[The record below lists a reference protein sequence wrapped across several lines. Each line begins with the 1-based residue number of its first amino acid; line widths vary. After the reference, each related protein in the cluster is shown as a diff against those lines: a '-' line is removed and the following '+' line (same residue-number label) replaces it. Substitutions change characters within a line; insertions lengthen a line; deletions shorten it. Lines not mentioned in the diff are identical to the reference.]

1 MRKLGP
7 HIQRSS
13 PSAAEWARKAW
24 IVKSMDDVDML
35 RLARPGAITIYR
47 RYYEHQ
53 DTSRNGAE
61 VAAEIVEKLHGFVP
75 TFIELYNEHEAYLQ
89 TGLENHV
96 RFTREATDYLH
107 ARGCKVLGF
116 SFNVGGPEMQDWV
129 YLRQQRYAGVDAIGL
144 HEYWANQGFTQWR
157 ALRHR
162 LVHQWTEGDHPPFVI
177 SECGRDAIVEEGAT
191 GRGWRAQGVMDEQ
204 YAEELEQYD
213 AELCKDD
220 YVIGGTVFTAGPYDG
235 WLDFST
241 DGLSERFSYGDTPLS
256 VWTPQPAPVPT
267 PTPEP
272 PPTPESKSIALAVFP
287 ALQAYNRYV
296 KYTSDEWSATRWQ
309 ADRLVEQARAKG
321 INVKA
326 FHRQSDIPSST
337 AQLQVQ
343 QDEGYDWLMAQPET
357 VKIGLNLHTD
367 SGTISHTYGIYTTRW
382 DARSHSLADALSIAV
397 QRVLTTQSRAVFAKL
412 GTIDYN
418 TYLFSTR
425 SKEGS
430 IPVLLEL
437 CSHQSERD
445 LDALWAAGAGLSAAL
460 VDALIAWVSGTPDV
474 ADVQTQLDNA
484 LAKLSAIRTIVGVT

>member
-1 MRKLGP
+1 MYKLGP

-35 RLARPGAITIYR
+35 RLARPRAITIFR
-47 RYYEHQ
+47 KYYEFQ
-53 DTSRNGAE
+53 DTARNGAE

-75 TFIELYNEHEAYLQ
+75 SYIELYNEHEAYLQ

-107 ARGCKVLGF
+107 ARGYKVLGF

-144 HEYWANQGFTQWR
+144 HQYWANKGFTEWR

-220 YVIGGTVFTAGPYDG
+220 YVIGGTVFTAGPYAG

-241 DGLSERFSYGDTPLS
+241 DGLSERFGYGDTPLQI
-256 VWTPQPAPVPT
+256 WTPDPTPQPPTGGETMSTFHLGSIDIVDLRDSLPVHATLKYDWRLMQAIKRIVIHHSATSVTATAEQFARYHVDHHGWPGIGYHFVVT
-267 PTPEP
+267 ANGEIQYVNDHTLITYGVENQNADTVHICLPGDFTSAP
-272 PPTPESKSIALAVFP
+272 PPE
-287 ALQAYNRYV
+287 
-296 KYTSDEWSATRWQ
+296 
-309 ADRLVEQARAKG
+309 
-321 INVKA
+321 
-326 FHRQSDIPSST
+326 
-337 AQLQVQ
+337 AQLQATRRLIDNYRLAMGQVYPVVGHR
-343 QDEGYDWLMAQPET
+343 D
-357 VKIGLNLHTD
+357 IGD
-367 SGTISHTYGIYTTRW
+367 SSCPGDTWPQWRGRLI
-382 DARSHSLADALSIAV
+382 DAAPASD
-397 QRVLTTQSRAVFAKL
+397 
-412 GTIDYN
+412 
-418 TYLFSTR
+418 
-425 SKEGS
+425 
-430 IPVLLEL
+430 P
-437 CSHQSERD
+437 
-445 LDALWAAGAGLSAAL
+445 
-460 VDALIAWVSGTPDV
+460 V
-474 ADVQTQLDNA
+474 ADLQARLDTALTQLA
-484 LAKLSAIRTIVGVT
+484 AIRSIVGGA